1 MGATGVLPCPRHD
14 DARGSFGG
22 SGLDSLDADPIA
34 PPPVDGPARAR
45 ARRVWPDRAESAAP
59 DRAAERLTR
68 RLGLGRPSAAPGAGQ
83 TDTEWG
89 RIWDDVPPGFP
100 RFPGSTVADDA
111 APEPASLR
119 LAVPDGDPQ
128 AIAAWMQAA
137 LETAT
142 YSTEGLSGPF
152 EDGSLVLDS
161 VGDGDCRI
169 ETVVAPLGG
178 MTFVTVRY
186 GAACPAP

>member
-1 MGATGVLPCPRHD
+1 MPNRMRRLLPTFPLVLAIAACGATV
-14 DARGSFGG
+14 
-22 SGLDSLDADPIA
+22 
-34 PPPVDGPARAR
+34 
-45 ARRVWPDRAESAAP
+45 
-59 DRAAERLTR
+59 
-68 RLGLGRPSAAPGAGQ
+68 PSAPTTPGPTVPTAGPVSPQGGQ

-89 RIWDDVPPGFP
+89 RIWDEVPVAFP

-111 APEPASLR
+111 DPRPASLR
-119 LAVPDGDPQ
+119 YAIPDGDPQ
-128 AIAAWMQAA
+128 EIASWLQAS

-152 EDGSLVLDS
+152 EDGSVVLDS
-161 VGDGDCRI
+161 VGNGECRI

-178 MTFVTVRY
+178 LTFVTVLY

>member
-1 MGATGVLPCPRHD
+1 MPNRLRRLLSTVPLALALAACGPSVPSPSLPTAPPTGSPDV
-14 DARGSFGG
+14 
-22 SGLDSLDADPIA
+22 SGSLD
-34 PPPVDGPARAR
+34 
-45 ARRVWPDRAESAAP
+45 
-59 DRAAERLTR
+59 
-68 RLGLGRPSAAPGAGQ
+68 PSTAPGSGQ

-89 RIWDDVPPGFP
+89 RIWDDVPAGFP

-119 LAVPDGDPQ
+119 LAVPDGDPE

-142 YSTEGLSGPF
+142 YSTEGLSGPL

>member
-1 MGATGVLPCPRHD
+1 MLKQARH
-14 DARGSFGG
+14 
-22 SGLDSLDADPIA
+22 LLLTVPIA
-34 PPPVDGPARAR
+34 LVLAACGPTVPSPPLPTAPATA
-45 ARRVWPDRAESAAP
+45 
-59 DRAAERLTR
+59 
-68 RLGLGRPSAAPGAGQ
+68 GPSAAPQAGQ

-89 RIWDDVPPGFP
+89 RIWDKVPAGFP
-100 RFPGSTVADDA
+100 RFPGSTVTGDA

-119 LAVPDGDPQ
+119 YAVPDGDPQ
-128 AIAAWMQAA
+128 EIGAWMQSA

-152 EDGSLVLDS
+152 EDGSVVLDS

-169 ETVVAPLGG
+169 QTTVAPLGG
-178 MTFVTVRY
+178 MTFVTVLY

>member
-1 MGATGVLPCPRHD
+1 MPIRLRRLLSTVPLALALAACGPAVPTSPAVPAPS
-14 DARGSFGG
+14 GSPDISG
-22 SGLDSLDADPIA
+22 SG
-34 PPPVDGPARAR
+34 GPS
-45 ARRVWPDRAESAAP
+45 V
-59 DRAAERLTR
+59 
-68 RLGLGRPSAAPGAGQ
+68 APGAGQ
-83 TDTEWG
+83 TETEWG
-89 RIWDDVPPGFP
+89 RIWDDVPTGFP

-111 APEPASLR
+111 APQPASLR

-137 LETAT
+137 LEAAT

>member
-1 MGATGVLPCPRHD
+1 MPNRLRRLLSTVPLALALAAC
-14 DARGSFGG
+14 
-22 SGLDSLDADPIA
+22 
-34 PPPVDGPARAR
+34 GPAVPTTPAVP
-45 ARRVWPDRAESAAP
+45 APSGSPDISAS
-59 DRAAERLTR
+59 
-68 RLGLGRPSAAPGAGQ
+68 GGPSTAPGSEQ
-83 TDTEWG
+83 TDTGWG
-89 RIWDDVPPGFP
+89 RIWDDVPAGFP
-100 RFPGSTVADDA
+100 RFPGSTAADDA

>member
-1 MGATGVLPCPRHD
+1 M
-14 DARGSFGG
+14 
-22 SGLDSLDADPIA
+22 PI
-34 PPPVDGPARAR
+34 
-45 ARRVWPDRAESAAP
+45 
-59 DRAAERLTR
+59 RLR
-68 RLGLGRPSAAPGAGQ
+68 RLLSTVPLALALAACGPTVPTTPAVPAPSGSPDVSASGGPSAAPGAGQ

-89 RIWDDVPPGFP
+89 RIWDDVPAGFP